1 MIDCRTILLV
11 SVATVCVLCIYTA
24 PANAAVVK
32 TAAITKA
39 VSLIKKTCDDAASVI
54 WRNKGA
60 IAVGTA
66 AVAVVSKPEILV
78 QPIVQGTRAVASET
92 GGAVRQSIIGETL
105 GNLVFFVLLFM
116 LVTMGIRYLLQQAGF
131 WRVVPLLIVGL
142 LLCCGI
148 AEAGVLTGI
157 DVPCCAVKPV
167 WDIISIVILIISLF
181 I

>member
-1 MIDCRTILLV
+1 MFNKLLIG
-11 SVATVCVLCIYTA
+11 VAAACVLCVYA
-24 PANAAVVK
+24 VPANAAGVK
-32 TAAITKA
+32 TATITKA
-39 VSLIKKTCDDAASVI
+39 ASLIKKTCDDAASVI
-54 WRNKGA
+54 WKNKGA

-66 AVAVVSKPEILV
+66 AVAVASKPEILV
-78 QPIVQGTRAVASET
+78 QPVVQGTRAV
-92 GGAVRQSIIGETL
+92 VGETSNAVQQSVIGNAL
-105 GNLVFFVLLFM
+105 SNLVVFVLLCM
-116 LVTMGIRYLLQQAGF
+116 LITLGLGYLFRQTGF

-148 AEAGVLTGI
+148 AEAGVMSGM